1 MGVWDTVRDWSG
13 VAYDLVR
20 SANPIPAIGADLGK
34 IAADSPLDSLT
45 YVANRGNPITALA
58 DDIHGAYNLL
68 KPNNSYKPVNY
79 FDKDYMDELIRAE
92 EAANP
97 FAQSVEVP
105 LSPIEP
111 MEYTDKAPWL
121 SDIKSV
127 PEYVPEGELTGQA
140 NASDYL
146 NALALQAANRDA
158 RWSQQPTGFNTADLN
173 PLFDAFSAFYDENT
187 PAGRYQKRLR
197 DMRQLRTAN
206 ARADEE
212 LQIHRMNALAQ
223 LMNASK
229 QSAQLSNFGKIYR
242 DAIAAGKS
250 QDEAYALA
258 ERAVTK
264 PMIDMST
271 RSEQKR
277 RDIEDTELGK
287 LIFSED
293 LSGPA
298 SKARMNSDM
307 LIDLLEK
314 DKDLLSYSGR
324 LGAEGLY
331 TIGQK
336 LGLTGKETNEALQ
349 LLRDTGTS
357 YRQLIGKS
365 TVGGGQ
371 VSNYEQE
378 IIAASIPGLDKT
390 REQNLLAAKAN
401 RGLAKMTEDIVAMQ
415 QRMYREGASAT
426 EIGKAVR
433 EYREEAGKALYEELF
448 GKQKMSSGN
457 ISSSPGLYYVKGV
470 AYEKGEDGNY
480 HIVKGY
486 ING

>member
-20 SANPIPAIGADLGK
+20 SANPILAIGADLGK
-34 IAADSPLDSLT
+34 IAADNPLDSLT
-45 YVANRGNPITALA
+45 HVANRGNPITALA

-68 KPNNSYKPVNY
+68 KPNNSDKPVNY

-97 FAQSVEVP
+97 SAQSVEVP

-140 NASDYL
+140 NTSDYL

-264 PMIDMST
+264 PLVDMST
-271 RSEQKR
+271 QRQNKR
-277 RDIEDTELGK
+277 QEALDTMAVKQLEDFYPRVEAAQEAAVYANRFLTRMK
-287 LIFSED
+287 D
-293 LSGPA
+293 YSGF
-298 SKARMNSDM
+298 MN
-307 LIDLLEK
+307 
-314 DKDLLSYSGR
+314 YSGR
-324 LGAEGLY
+324 LLAETGY
-331 TIGQK
+331 DIGK
-336 LGLTGKETNEALQ
+336 ALGLTSEATEALKLDLDTLGGMSKAMTREQIIGSGPVSDAEQRIMQ
-349 LLRDTGTS
+349 LLS
-357 YRQLIGKS
+357 
-365 TVGGGQ
+365 
-371 VSNYEQE
+371 
-378 IIAASIPGLDKT
+378 PGLDKT
-390 REQNLLAAKAN
+390 PLQNRLFAEYVEMKSGLVSQIYNTKLELL
-401 RGLAKMTEDIVAMQ
+401 
-415 QRMYREGASAT
+415 
-426 EIGKAVR
+426 
-433 EYREEAGKALYEELF
+433 EAGYSVVDVNKIVGSMWDEAHKKFEEENNLKMY
-448 GKQKMSSGN
+448 GKESNGKKT
-457 ISSSPGLYYVKGV
+457 SPGLYYVQGV

-480 HIVKGY
+480 RKVKG
-486 ING
+486 